1 MCLVSSSACPSARK
15 RRAVDDPDLQ
25 MIRAVVF
32 DLWNTLV
39 FSPAGSPFQ
48 RFKELLRPEQAHL
61 FPELVRDGMVQP
73 YPSVRE
79 FLGTWRDSANL
90 DDAQLK
96 AMAEAFL
103 EAGEQA
109 ECFPGTPEAV
119 GAVRD
124 LARVALLSNTQTFG
138 LELLDRLGISGR
150 IRTRILS
157 AEIGALKPEPAAFEA
172 VQRKLGLFPG
182 NLAMVGDSWNDDV
195 LGALNA
201 GWTAIW
207 VNRDAKPRPAHPDEF
222 PIYEVRS
229 LDRVPELIQGLQEGL
244 RCPTCLG

>member
-1 MCLVSSSACPSARK
+1 
-15 RRAVDDPDLQ
+15 

-48 RFKELLRPEQAHL
+48 RMKDLLRPEQVAF
-61 FPELVRDGMVQP
+61 FPDLVRDGMVQP
-73 YPSVRE
+73 HESVRT
-79 FLGTWRDSANL
+79 FLETWKGSVHL
-90 DDAQLK
+90 DEAQME
-96 AMAEAFL
+96 AMVQAFAEA
-103 EAGEQA
+103 GGQA
-109 ECFPGTPEAV
+109 ECFPGTPKVV

-138 LELLDRLGISGR
+138 LELLERLGIAER

-157 AEIGALKPEPAAFEA
+157 AEIGALKPEPAAFET
-172 VQRKLGLFPG
+172 VQRRLGLFPG
-182 NLAMVGDSWNDDV
+182 NLAMVGDNWNDDV
-195 LGALNA
+195 EGAVAA

-207 VNRDAKPRPAHPDEF
+207 VNRELKPRPDHDPEL

-229 LDRVPELIQGLQEGL
+229 LDRVPELIRSLQEGM

>member
-1 MCLVSSSACPSARK
+1 
-15 RRAVDDPDLQ
+15 

-48 RFKELLRPEQAHL
+48 RLKELLRPEQAQP
-61 FPELVRDGMVQP
+61 FAALVRDGMVRP
-73 YPSVRE
+73 YPSVRT
-79 FLGTWRDSANL
+79 FLEAWREPVGL
-90 DDAQLK
+90 DEAQMD
-96 AMAEAFL
+96 AMAQAFL
-103 EAGEQA
+103 EAGSQA
-109 ECFPGTPEAV
+109 ECFPGSPEAV

-138 LELLDRLGISGR
+138 LELLERLGIAER

-157 AEIGALKPEPAAFEA
+157 AEIGALKPEPGAFES

-182 NLAMVGDSWNDDV
+182 NLVMVGDSWTDDV
-195 LGALNA
+195 EGAVAA

-207 VNRDAKPRPAHPDEF
+207 VNRAAKPRPAHDPDA

-229 LDRVPELIQGLQEGL
+229 LDRLPELIQGLQDGL

>member
-1 MCLVSSSACPSARK
+1 
-15 RRAVDDPDLQ
+15 

-48 RFKELLRPEQAHL
+48 RLKELLRPDQAHL
-61 FPELVRDGMVQP
+61 YAALVRDGMVRP
-73 YPSVRE
+73 YPSVRD
-79 FLGTWRDSANL
+79 FLGAWKDSAHL
-90 DDAQLK
+90 DEAQLK
-96 AMAEAFL
+96 AMAAAFL

-109 ECFPGTPEAV
+109 ECFPGTPEV
-119 GAVRD
+119 MGAVRD

-138 LELLDRLGISGR
+138 LELLDRLGISDR

-157 AEIGALKPEPAAFEA
+157 AEIGALKPEPAVFEA
-172 VQRKLGLFPG
+172 VQRRLGLFPG

-195 LGALNA
+195 LGALDA

-207 VNRDAKPRPAHPDEF
+207 VNRDAKPRPVHPDES
-222 PIYEVRS
+222 PVYEVRS
-229 LDRVPELIQGLQEGL
+229 LDRVPELIQGLQEGV

>member
-1 MCLVSSSACPSARK
+1 
-15 RRAVDDPDLQ
+15 

-48 RFKELLRPEQAHL
+48 RLRELLRPDQERQ
-61 FPELVRDGMVQP
+61 FPALVRDGMVQP
-73 YPSVRE
+73 YSTVRA
-79 FLGTWRDSANL
+79 FLEAWREPVGL
-90 DDAQLK
+90 DDAQVE
-96 AMAEAFL
+96 AMAQAFL

-109 ECFPGTPEAV
+109 QCFYDSPEAV

-138 LELLDRLGISGR
+138 LEMLDRLGLSER
-150 IRTRILS
+150 IRTRVLS
-157 AEIGALKPEPAAFEA
+157 AEIGTLKPEPSSFEA

-182 NLAMVGDSWNDDV
+182 NLAMVGDSWTDDV
-195 LGALNA
+195 QGALDA

-207 VNRDAKPRPAHPDEF
+207 VNRAAKPRPSHDPEA

-229 LDRVPELIQGLQEGL
+229 LDRVPELIQGLQEGM

>member
-1 MCLVSSSACPSARK
+1 
-15 RRAVDDPDLQ
+15 

-48 RFKELLRPEQAHL
+48 RLKDLLHPDQEHL
-61 FPELVRDGMVQP
+61 YPALVCNGMVRP
-73 YPSVRE
+73 YPSVHA
-79 FLGTWRDSANL
+79 F
-90 DDAQLK
+90 LK
-96 AMAEAFL
+96 AWQEPAGFDPAQMDAMAQAFL
-103 EAGEQA
+103 EAGVQA
-109 ECFPGTPEAV
+109 ECFPGSPEAI

-138 LELLDRLGISGR
+138 LELLDRLGIAER
-150 IRTRILS
+150 IRTRMLS

-172 VQRKLGLFPG
+172 VERKLALFPG
-182 NLAMVGDSWNDDV
+182 NLAMVGDSWSDDV
-195 LGALNA
+195 EGALAA

-207 VNRDAKPRPAHPDEF
+207 VNREAVPRPAHDPEA
-222 PIYEVRS
+222 PVYEVRS
-229 LDRVPELIQGLQEGL
+229 LSRVPELIESLQAGM

>member
-1 MCLVSSSACPSARK
+1 
-15 RRAVDDPDLQ
+15 

-48 RFKELLRPEQAHL
+48 RMRELLRAEQEHL
-61 FPELVRDGMVQP
+61 FPALMRDGMGRP
-73 YPSVRE
+73 YPSVRA
-79 FLGTWRDSANL
+79 FLEAWQPQANL
-90 DDAQLK
+90 DDAQME
-96 AMAEAFL
+96 AMALAFM
-103 EAGEQA
+103 EAGGQA
-109 ECFPGTPEAV
+109 QCFHESSEAL

-124 LARVALLSNTQTFG
+124 LARLALLSNTQTFG
-138 LELLDRLGISGR
+138 LEMLDRLGISER
-150 IRTRILS
+150 IRIRILS
-157 AEIGALKPEPAAFEA
+157 ADIGTLKPEPDAFES

-182 NLAMVGDSWNDDV
+182 NLAMVGDSWKDDV
-195 LGALNA
+195 EGAVAA

-207 VNRDAKPRPAHPDEF
+207 VNREAKPRPEHDPEA

-229 LDRVPELIQGLQEGL
+229 LDRVPELIQGLQEGM

>member
-1 MCLVSSSACPSARK
+1 
-15 RRAVDDPDLQ
+15 

-48 RFKELLRPEQAHL
+48 RLKDLLLPEQAEF
-61 FPELVRDGMVQP
+61 FPALVRDGMVRP
-73 YPSVRE
+73 YTSVRE
-79 FLGTWRDSANL
+79 FLETWKEPAHL
-90 DDAQLK
+90 DDLQME
-96 AMAEAFL
+96 AMAQAFL
-103 EAGEQA
+103 EAGAQA

-138 LELLDRLGISGR
+138 LELLDRLGIAGR
-150 IRTRILS
+150 IRTRMLS

-172 VQRKLGLFPG
+172 VQRKLGIFPG
-182 NLAMVGDSWNDDV
+182 NLAMVGDSWTDDV
-195 LGALNA
+195 MGAVDA
-201 GWTAIW
+201 GWTTIW
-207 VNRDAKPRPAHPDEF
+207 VNREARPRPEHHPEF

-229 LDRVPELIQGLQEGL
+229 LKHVPDLIRGLQEGM
-244 RCPTCLG
+244 RCPTCFG

>member
-1 MCLVSSSACPSARK
+1 
-15 RRAVDDPDLQ
+15 

-48 RFKELLRPEQAHL
+48 RLKELLGPEQAHL
-61 FPELVRDGMVQP
+61 LPALVRDGMERP
-73 YPSVRE
+73 YPSVHA
-79 FLGTWRDSANL
+79 FLGAWKDSAHL
-90 DDAQLK
+90 DEAQVEAL
-96 AMAEAFL
+96 ARAFL

-138 LELLDRLGISGR
+138 LEMLDRLGITRR

-172 VQRKLGLFPG
+172 VQRRLGLFPG
-182 NLAMVGDSWNDDV
+182 NLAMVGDSWTDDV
-195 LGALNA
+195 LGALDA
-201 GWTAIW
+201 GWIAIW
-207 VNRDAKPRPAHPDEF
+207 VNREAKPRPAYHPES
-222 PIYEVRS
+222 PVYEVRS
-229 LDRVPELIQGLQEGL
+229 LDRVPELIQRLQEGL

>member
-1 MCLVSSSACPSARK
+1 
-15 RRAVDDPDLQ
+15 

-48 RFKELLRPEQAHL
+48 RMKELLRPGQEQL
-61 FPELVRDGMVQP
+61 FPALVRDGMVQP
-73 YPSVRE
+73 YPSVRG
-79 FLGTWRDSANL
+79 FLEAWKEPAGL
-90 DDAQLK
+90 DDAQME
-96 AMAEAFL
+96 AMARAFL
-103 EAGEQA
+103 EAGGLA
-109 ECFPGTPEAV
+109 ECFAGSPEAV

-138 LELLDRLGISGR
+138 LELLDRLGIAKR

-172 VQRKLGLFPG
+172 VQRKLGVFPG
-182 NLAMVGDSWNDDV
+182 NLAMVGDNWMDDV
-195 LGALNA
+195 EGAVAA

-207 VNRDAKPRPAHPDEF
+207 VNRHAKPRPAHDPDA
-222 PIYEVRS
+222 PIFEVRS
-229 LDRVPELIQGLQEGL
+229 LDRVPELIQGLQDGM

>member
-1 MCLVSSSACPSARK
+1 
-15 RRAVDDPDLQ
+15 

-48 RFKELLRPEQAHL
+48 RLKELLGPEQAHL
-61 FPELVRDGMVQP
+61 FPALVRDGMERP
-73 YPSVRE
+73 YASVHA
-79 FLGTWRDSANL
+79 FLGAWKDSAQL
-90 DDAQLK
+90 DEAQVE
-96 AMAEAFL
+96 AMARAFL

-138 LELLDRLGISGR
+138 LELLDRLGIAER
-150 IRTRILS
+150 IRVRMLS

-172 VQRKLGLFPG
+172 MERKLGLFPG
-182 NLAMVGDSWNDDV
+182 NLAMVGDSWKDDV
-195 LGALNA
+195 EGALEA

-207 VNRDAKPRPAHPDEF
+207 VNREALPRPLHDADAL
-222 PIYEVRS
+222 IYEVRDLS
-229 LDRVPELIQGLQEGL
+229 YLPELIQGLQDGM

>member
-1 MCLVSSSACPSARK
+1 
-15 RRAVDDPDLQ
+15 

-48 RFKELLRPEQAHL
+48 RLKELLRPDQAHL
-61 FPELVRDGMVQP
+61 FATLVRDGMVRP
-73 YPSVRE
+73 HPSVRS
-79 FLGTWRDSANL
+79 FLEAWQTPAGL
-90 DDAQLK
+90 DDAQME
-96 AMAEAFL
+96 AMAQAFL
-103 EAGEQA
+103 EAGGQA
-109 ECFPGTPEAV
+109 ECFPGSPEAV

-138 LELLDRLGISGR
+138 LELLERLGINER
-150 IRTRILS
+150 IRTRVLS

-182 NLAMVGDSWNDDV
+182 NLAMVGDSWTDDV
-195 LGALNA
+195 EGAVAA

-207 VNRDAKPRPAHPDEF
+207 VNRDAKPRPAHDPEAT
-222 PIYEVRS
+222 IYEVRS
-229 LDRVPELIQGLQEGL
+229 LARVPELIQGLQDGM

>member
-1 MCLVSSSACPSARK
+1 
-15 RRAVDDPDLQ
+15 

-48 RFKELLRPEQAHL
+48 RLNDLLLPDQAEF
-61 FPELVRDGMVQP
+61 FPALVRDGMLRP
-73 YPSVRE
+73 YPSVQA
-79 FLGTWRDSANL
+79 FLEAWQGPAHL
-90 DDAQLK
+90 DDAQLE
-96 AMAEAFL
+96 AMAQAFL
-103 EAGEQA
+103 EAGAQA

-138 LELLDRLGISGR
+138 LELLDRLGIHER
-150 IRTRILS
+150 IRARLLS

-182 NLAMVGDSWNDDV
+182 NLAMVGDSWSDDV
-195 LGALNA
+195 LGAVDA

-207 VNRDAKPRPAHPDEF
+207 VNREARPRPYHPAES
-222 PIYEVRS
+222 PIYEVRG
-229 LDRVPELIQGLQEGL
+229 LAAVPDLIRGLQEGF
-244 RCPTCLG
+244 RCPTCHGG

>member
-1 MCLVSSSACPSARK
+1 
-15 RRAVDDPDLQ
+15 

-48 RFKELLRPEQAHL
+48 RLKELLRMDQEHHYPA
-61 FPELVRDGMVQP
+61 LVRDGMVRP
-73 YPSVRE
+73 YASVQT
-79 FLGTWRDSANL
+79 FLEAWRDPAGL
-90 DDAQLK
+90 DEAQME
-96 AMAEAFL
+96 AMAQAFL
-103 EAGEQA
+103 EAGTQA
-109 ECFPGTPEAV
+109 ECFAGAPAAV
-119 GAVRD
+119 AAVRD

-138 LELLDRLGISGR
+138 LELLDRLGIAER

-172 VQRKLGLFPG
+172 VQRKLGVFPG
-182 NLAMVGDSWNDDV
+182 NLVMVGDSWKDDV
-195 LGALNA
+195 EGAVAA

-207 VNRDAKPRPAHPDEF
+207 VNREAKPRPEHPPEV

-229 LDRVPELIQGLQEGL
+229 LARVPELIQGLQEGM

>member
-1 MCLVSSSACPSARK
+1 
-15 RRAVDDPDLQ
+15 

-48 RFKELLRPEQAHL
+48 RLLDLLRADQAEL
-61 FPELVRDGMVQP
+61 FPLLARDGMVRP
-73 YPSVRE
+73 YPSVQD
-79 FLGTWRDSANL
+79 FLETWKDPIRL
-90 DDAQLK
+90 DGAQME
-96 AMAEAFL
+96 AMAQAFL
-103 EAGEQA
+103 EAGGQA

-138 LELLDRLGISGR
+138 LEMLDRLGISER
-150 IRTRILS
+150 IRTKMLS
-157 AEIGALKPEPAAFEA
+157 AEIGALKPEAAVFEA

-182 NLAMVGDSWNDDV
+182 NLAMVGDSWTDDV
-195 LGALNA
+195 LGAVA
-201 GWTAIW
+201 VGWTAIW
-207 VNRDAKPRPAHPDEF
+207 VNREAKPRPPHDPESS
-222 PIYEVRS
+222 IYEVRS
-229 LDRVPELIQGLQEGL
+229 LGQVPDLIKRLQEGM

>member
-1 MCLVSSSACPSARK
+1 
-15 RRAVDDPDLQ
+15 

-48 RFKELLRPEQAHL
+48 RLRDLLRPDQERQYAAL
-61 FPELVRDGMVQP
+61 MRDGMVRP
-73 YPSVRE
+73 YPTVR
-79 FLGTWRDSANL
+79 
-90 DDAQLK
+90 
-96 AMAEAFL
+96 AFL
-103 EAGEQA
+103 EAWQEPMGLDVAQMEAMAQAFMEAGGEAQ
-109 ECFPGTPEAV
+109 CFRDTPEAV

-138 LELLDRLGISGR
+138 LELLHRLGLSER
-150 IRTRILS
+150 IRIRMLS
-157 AEIGALKPEPAAFEA
+157 AEMGALKPEPASFEA

-182 NLAMVGDSWNDDV
+182 NLAMVGDSWTDDV
-195 LGALNA
+195 QGALAA

-207 VNRDAKPRPAHPDEF
+207 VNRSAKPRPPHDPEAPL
-222 PIYEVRS
+222 YEVRS
-229 LDRVPELIQGLQEGL
+229 LDRVPELIQGLQDGM

>member
-1 MCLVSSSACPSARK
+1 
-15 RRAVDDPDLQ
+15 

-48 RFKELLRPEQAHL
+48 RLKDLLLPEQAEF
-61 FPELVRDGMVQP
+61 FPALVRDGMVRP
-73 YPSVRE
+73 YTSVRE
-79 FLGTWRDSANL
+79 FLETWKEPAHL
-90 DDAQLK
+90 DDLQME
-96 AMAEAFL
+96 AMAQAFL
-103 EAGEQA
+103 EAGAQA

-138 LELLDRLGISGR
+138 LELLDRLGIAER
-150 IRTRILS
+150 IRTRMLS
-157 AEIGALKPEPAAFEA
+157 AEIGALKPEPPAFEA

-182 NLAMVGDSWNDDV
+182 NLAMVGDSWTDDV
-195 LGALNA
+195 MGAIDA

-207 VNRDAKPRPAHPDEF
+207 VNREARPRPEHHPEF

-229 LDRVPELIQGLQEGL
+229 LKHVPDLIRGLQEGM

>member
-1 MCLVSSSACPSARK
+1 
-15 RRAVDDPDLQ
+15 

-48 RFKELLRPEQAHL
+48 RMRELLRLDQAHL
-61 FPELVRDGMVQP
+61 FTDLVRDGMARP
-73 YPSVRE
+73 YPSVRA
-79 FLGTWRDSANL
+79 FLETWQGPVGL
-90 DDAQLK
+90 DEAQIE
-96 AMAEAFL
+96 AMAQAFL
-103 EAGEQA
+103 EAGWQA

-124 LARVALLSNTQTFG
+124 LARVAMLSNTQTFG
-138 LELLDRLGISGR
+138 LEMLDRLGITER
-150 IRTRILS
+150 IRTRMLS

-182 NLAMVGDSWNDDV
+182 NLAMVGDSWSDDV
-195 LGALNA
+195 EGALAA

-207 VNRDAKPRPAHPDEF
+207 VNREALPRPAHDPEA
-222 PIYEVRS
+222 PVYEVRS
-229 LDRVPELIQGLQEGL
+229 LDRVPELIQGLQEGM